1 MKAISYPDV
10 RVPENIIPSHT
21 AFRSQDFSTPV
32 WLHTETSKSTKR
44 KRQWTVFYY
53 SQAKLILV
61 SKVWSRLTSAAQVR
75 GWVPAHTADSGAH
88 SDVSNQF
95 LRAEPCRALQ
105 PLTGASTFETCYFG
119 FVFVL

>member
-10 RVPENIIPSHT
+10 RVPENTIPSHT

-32 WLHTETSKSTKR
+32 WLHTETSKSTKK

-61 SKVWSRLTSAAQVR
+61 SQGL
-75 GWVPAHTADSGAH
+75 VPAYQCRPSEGVGAH

-95 LRAEPCRALQ
+95 LRAEPCRTLQ